1 MSKPLYNQCVLLPL
15 SASALW
21 ACMRFLLAGE
31 CELASGNSI
40 SGMQW
45 ELRCWGYGSS
55 ECKSFD
61 FFNLTP
67 NMPALADHE
76 LFQWY
81 QLCLWHE
88 LLQQGT

>member
-1 MSKPLYNQCVLLPL
+1 MEAV
-15 SASALW
+15 SASPL
-21 ACMRFLLAGE
+21 
-31 CELASGNSI
+31 I
-40 SGMQW
+40 
-45 ELRCWGYGSS
+45 
-55 ECKSFD
+55 